1 MKRLDTPIRIFEL
14 ALTELEGLRL
24 PVEAAQFI
32 FDGKARAAAEV
43 EWIRVAAQN
52 ATIVTFGCAA
62 YPERLRE
69 IYDPPPVLWLRGEV
83 RLWSRPAIAVVG
95 TRHPSPYGTGVAEM
109 RAQDLATR
117 RLILSV
123 MARGNDSHAHKG
135 AMAARR
141 PDACGVSGTG
151 GWMWCIRRR
160 TESWPRREL
169 GHAGYGPVRSR
180 AQQGSV
186 RRGGEGDQQ
195 GLADTQH
202 ID

>member
-141 PDACGVSGTG
+141 PDACGVWGTG
-151 GWMWCIRRR
+151 VDVVYPKENRKLAEAR
-160 TESWPRREL
+160 T
-169 GHAGYGPVRSR
+169 R
-180 AQQGSV
+180 A
-186 RRGGEGDQQ
+186 RGLRPGAQPSATGICSPCR
-195 GLADTQH
+195 GR
-202 ID
+202 

>member
-1 MKRLDTPIRIFEL
+1 MKRLDTPSRIFEL

-43 EWIRVAAQN
+43 EWIKVAAQN

-69 IYDPPPVLWLRGEV
+69 IYDPPPVLWLRSEV
-83 RLWSRPAIAVVG
+83 RLLSRPAIAVVG

-109 RAQDLATR
+109 RARDLATR
-117 RLILSV
+117 RLLILSGI
-123 MARGNDSHAHKG
+123 ARGNDSHAHKG

-141 PDACGVSGTG
+141 QALAECGVRA
-151 GWMWCIRRR
+151 WMWCIRRK
-160 TESWPRREL
+160 TESRPRR
-169 GHAGYGPVRSR
+169 ARTR
-180 AQQGSV
+180 A
-186 RRGGEGDQQ
+186 RGLRPGAQPSTTGICSPCR
-195 GLADTQH
+195 GR
-202 ID
+202 